1 MQIKCEAELEESVA
15 PFGLHWNG
23 FGAVSKGFRDG
34 VFNASMLPRC
44 FSGTCH
50 DAGRWVSFRIS
61 IGSGNKT
68 AAVRMMASKGCL
80 MLDIQCV

>member
-34 VFNASMLPRC
+34 SSMLRC
-44 FSGTCH
+44 CRGAFPARVMMLAGGSPSG
-50 DAGRWVSFRIS
+50 SPS
-61 IGSGNKT
+61 
-68 AAVRMMASKGCL
+68 AAATRPPL
-80 MLDIQCV
+80 FE